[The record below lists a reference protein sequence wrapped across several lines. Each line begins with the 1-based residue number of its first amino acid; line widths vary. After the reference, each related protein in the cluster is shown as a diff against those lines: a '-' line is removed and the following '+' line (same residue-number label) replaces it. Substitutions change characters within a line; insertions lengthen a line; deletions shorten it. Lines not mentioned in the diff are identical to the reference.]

1 MIDAKRKREREREG
15 MERERKKRGQKEAQ
29 SDLDSLLEEAITKE
43 CRWPLVTGK
52 GNEINHLP
60 ESLG

>member
-1 MIDAKRKREREREG
+1 

-43 CRWPLVTGK
+43 CRWPLVTGE